1 MVRPVR
7 DEATGWVAVAERL
20 QPLFFVAFFAGLLLW
35 PFAGHRV
42 ALMTAG
48 CAVVG
53 AGLVPFVTGRY
64 RTRMARLDG
73 MGARFRGLYSIV
85 IGLIFLALGWC
96 GHV

>member
-1 MVRPVR
+1 MRPVR
-7 DEATGWVAVAERL
+7 DQATGWVALLERL
-20 QPLFFVAFFAGLLLW
+20 QPLFFVAFFGGLLLW

-42 ALMTAG
+42 ALITAG
-48 CAVVG
+48 SAVVG

-85 IGLIFLALGWC
+85 IGLIFIALGWF